1 MASIANFAQRKVAAA
16 RYIARQEF
24 YSMCRKNDFVWRYLG
39 NLGPSLEYRR
49 LRRSLTGVQQ
59 RVLND
64 LRRDGVAL
72 TNTDEFLDEPAVF
85 DELAEAVAQ
94 REKSMANEIAKARA
108 GTEQEG
114 EIKSYLVNLFERR
127 HVFQPDDI
135 FIRFAVLPEITAFVN
150 SYFGML
156 TKLCYLNVWHNLPMR
171 GAARE
176 SQLWHRDPEDRYILK
191 LFVYMTDVDDGSGPT
206 YYAPGTH
213 MLGQVKRIPES
224 TLCNEGPALNHRTSD
239 EQMAKVVSADKW
251 VKATGPKKT
260 ILFGDMRGYHKGGLV
275 RENDR
280 ILYHCMYNSQATTFP
295 KSGRP
300 RVSSQPKLDRAES
313 YMLQD

>member
-1 MASIANFAQRKVAAA
+1 MTSIANFTQRKVAAVK
-16 RYIARQEF
+16 YIARQEF
-24 YSMCRKNDFVWRYLG
+24 YSLCRRSDLAWRYLG
-39 NLGPSLEYRR
+39 NLGPLLEYRKVQTR
-49 LRRSLTGVQQ
+49 LTAVQE
-59 RVLND
+59 RVLSD

-72 TNTDEFLDEPAVF
+72 THTDEFLQDPSVF
-85 DELAEAVAQ
+85 DELAEAVAR
-94 REKSMANEIAKARA
+94 REELMAEVIASARA
-108 GTEQEG
+108 STEQES
-114 EIKSYLVNLFERR
+114 EIKSYLVSLFERR
-127 HVFQPDDI
+127 HVFQSDDI
-135 FIRFAVLPEITAFVN
+135 FIRFAVLPEIASFVN

-171 GAARE
+171 GSARE

-191 LFVYMTDVDDGSGPT
+191 LFVYLTDVGEGSGPT

-213 MLGQVKRIPES
+213 MLGPIRQQPES
-224 TLCNEGPALNHRTSD
+224 ILCQEGPALNQRTTD
-239 EQMAKVVSADKW
+239 EQMAKVVSSDKW
-251 VKATGPKKT
+251 VKAIGPRKT

-300 RVSSQPKLDRAES
+300 LVSSLPKLGRAES

>member
-1 MASIANFAQRKVAAA
+1 MASIAKFAQRKVAAA
-16 RYIARQEF
+16 KYIARQEF
-24 YSMCRKNDFVWRYLG
+24 HSLCRKSDLAYRYLG
-39 NLGPSLEYRR
+39 NLGPLLEYRKVQKA
-49 LRRSLTGVQQ
+49 LTPVQE
-59 RVLND
+59 RVLSD

-72 TNTDEFLDEPAVF
+72 TNTDEFLHDPSVF
-85 DELAEAVAQ
+85 DDLAEAVAQ
-94 REKSMANEIAKARA
+94 REKLMADEIAKARI

-127 HVFQPDDI
+127 HIFNPDDI
-135 FIRFAVLPEITAFVN
+135 IIRFAVLPEITNFVN

-156 TKLCYLNVWHNLPMR
+156 TKLCFLNIWHNLPMR

-191 LFVYMTDVDDGSGPT
+191 MFVYMTDVDDGSGPT

-213 MLGQVKRIPES
+213 MIGAVKQEPDSI
-224 TLCNEGPALNHRTSD
+224 LCQEGPALNQRTTD
-239 EQMAKVVSADKW
+239 EQMAKIVSREKW

-275 RENDR
+275 RDNDR
-280 ILYHCMYNSQATTFP
+280 ILYHCMYNSQVTAFP

-300 RVSSQPKLDRAES
+300 KVSSQPKLGRAES

>member
-1 MASIANFAQRKVAAA
+1 MASITNFAQRKVAAA
-16 RYIARQEF
+16 KYIARQEF
-24 YSMCRKNDFVWRYLG
+24 YSMCRKNDFAWRYLG
-39 NLGPSLEYRR
+39 NLGPSLEYRK
-49 LRRSLTGVQQ
+49 LRKPLTAVQQ

-72 TNTDEFLDEPAVF
+72 TNTDEFLDRPSVF
-85 DELAEAVAQ
+85 DELADAVAQ
-94 REKSMANEIAKARA
+94 RENAMANEIAAARA
-108 GTEQEG
+108 DTEKEG

-127 HVFQPDDI
+127 HVFRSDDI
-135 FIRFAVLPEITAFVN
+135 FIRFAVLPEIANLVN

-156 TKLCYLNVWHNLPMR
+156 TKLCFLNVWHNLPML

-191 LFVYMTDVDDGSGPT
+191 MFVYMTDVSDGSGPT

-213 MLGQVKRIPES
+213 MLGSITQEPES
-224 TLCNEGPALNHRTSD
+224 VLCQEGPALNRRTTD
-239 EQMAKVVSADKW
+239 EQMAKVVSPERW
-251 VKATGPKKT
+251 VKATGPRKT

-295 KSGRP
+295 QSGRP
-300 RVSSQPKLDRAES
+300 RVSAQPKLDRPES